1 MTSDD
6 HHLDGNA
13 LGGLFH
19 DIFGR
24 EMTNQR
30 GCCDA
35 CGAINPL
42 GAVMVFRDAPGE
54 VVRCANCQSVIL
66 VAVPMPTGIR
76 VSFQSLRWVEISGE

>member
-66 VAVPMPTGIR
+66 VAVRVPTGIR